1 MEKKD
6 VELWSTLVGGSNFDD
21 SCDAAREKETS
32 FDHLSR
38 SLLIFNILQTH
49 THQFHFIKRKS
60 IQEEDKRR
68 EKKSKLRMR
77 KQFKIQILKY
87 VLSSQ
92 SVSTEE
98 KKAKGGMFF

>member
-1 MEKKD
+1 
-6 VELWSTLVGGSNFDD
+6 
-21 SCDAAREKETS
+21 
-32 FDHLSR
+32 
-38 SLLIFNILQTH
+38 
-49 THQFHFIKRKS
+49 
-60 IQEEDKRR
+60 
-68 EKKSKLRMR
+68 MR